1 MPEQVRVAVIGASWY
16 PDMRHLPALKSHPG
30 VEIVAICDV
39 NRDRAEEMAA
49 KYDIPLV
56 FGDYREMI
64 ERRFA

>member
-1 MPEQVRVAVIGASWY
+1 MPEQVRVVVIGASWY
-16 PDMRHLPALKSHPG
+16 SDMRHLPALKSHPR

-39 NRDRAEEMAA
+39 NRDRAEEMAT
-49 KYDIPLV
+49 KYDILFG